1 MVESQV
7 ARRGVRDDRVL
18 MAMRI
23 VPRERFIP
31 DNLQKYAYEDAPLPV
46 DAGQTISQPFVVAL
60 MVEALELTEEDRVLE
75 IGAGSGYAAAVLGQI
90 AREVYAVEW
99 HPSLAE
105 QAERRVKSLGYDNV
119 HIRCGDGTLGWQEHA
134 PYDAIVVAAG
144 GPKVPETLRE
154 QLALGGRLV
163 IPVGPEPRSQELM
176 RVRRTGRNEFERESL
191 GGVRFV
197 PLVGS
202 QGWSQ
207 DGPPQERSEAAPNLP

>member
-75 IGAGSGYAAAVLGQI
+75 IGAGSGNAAAVLGQI